1 MNEMDTG
8 NDAVVASRMTPQRLL
23 VESKRTSGWGGMLYI
38 VPAFIILILFEVWPL
53 LFGAWISLWKWNI
66 GPIEFIGLQNYK
78 TMFGKG
84 FITRDFK
91 GDLVVGEVLNSLIV
105 TVNYVI
111 IAVPTSIAI
120 GFVIAYLLF
129 RGSRGEG
136 ILRTMYFLPYITASV
151 AVTMVFAWMFDSHVG
166 VVNALL
172 ETIGISPQK
181 WLLEPTPA
189 LKLLFGLNWLPD
201 WAAGPSQALV
211 VIIIYS
217 VWASTGFNVVIYLSG
232 LSGISKEVLEAAK
245 LDGAGEWKVMTTI
258 IWPLISPTTFFLLIT
273 STIAAFQVFSPVFA
287 LTRKSGTGAA
297 SAGAPLDTTLT
308 ITVFIYRHFY
318 ERSNAVG
325 YAAAVSMLL
334 FGILLVLTMI
344 QFRIGSRRV
353 HYQ

>member
-1 MNEMDTG
+1 
-8 NDAVVASRMTPQRLL
+8 
-23 VESKRTSGWGGMLYI
+23 MLYI

-66 GPIEFIGLQNYK
+66 GPINFIGLENYK
-78 TMFGKG
+78 TMFLDG

-91 GDLVVGEVLNSLIV
+91 GDLTIGEVLNSLLV

-120 GFVIAYLLF
+120 GFVIAYMLF
-129 RGSRGEG
+129 RGSKGEG
-136 ILRTMYFLPYITASV
+136 ILRTLYFLPYITASV
-151 AVTMVFAWMFDSHVG
+151 AVTMVFAWMFNAQVG
-166 VVNALL
+166 VVNALF
-172 ETIGISPQK
+172 EMVGIPTQK
-181 WLLEPTPA
+181 WLLEPKPA
-189 LKLLFGLNWLPD
+189 LKIMFGLDFLPD
-201 WAAGPSQALV
+201 WAAGPSLALV

-217 VWASTGFNVVIYLSG
+217 VWASSGFNIVIYLSG

-245 LDGAGEWKVMTTI
+245 LDGASEWKVMTTI
-258 IWPLISPTTFFLLIT
+258 IWPLISPTTFFLLVT
-273 STIAAFQVFSPVFA
+273 STISAFQVFSPVFA
-287 LTRKSGTGAA
+287 LTRNSGAGST

-308 ITVFIYRHFY
+308 ITVFIYRNFY

-334 FGILLVLTMI
+334 FGILLILTMV
-344 QFRIGSRRV
+344 QFKVGARRV